1 MNLRSAHYQCGVI
14 GCDEARMYAPGVDR
28 KYATKALKAQGWS
41 VYDGEC
47 RCPAHAAELLEIELR
62 ESLFTTGGAS

>member
-14 GCDEARMYAPGVDR
+14 GCDEARMYAYGVPR
-28 KYATKALKAQGWS
+28 KQAVQAIRVQGWT

-62 ESLFTTGGAS
+62 ASLAGDTSA